1 MGLEAPGLCEKFGS
15 AFLFLPRLARGI
27 KSNLFANPRGDTSSE
42 SERDPRDSKKKIAE
56 GEQLM
61 KI

>member
-1 MGLEAPGLCEKFGS
+1 
-15 AFLFLPRLARGI
+15 
-27 KSNLFANPRGDTSSE
+27 LFANPRGDTSSE